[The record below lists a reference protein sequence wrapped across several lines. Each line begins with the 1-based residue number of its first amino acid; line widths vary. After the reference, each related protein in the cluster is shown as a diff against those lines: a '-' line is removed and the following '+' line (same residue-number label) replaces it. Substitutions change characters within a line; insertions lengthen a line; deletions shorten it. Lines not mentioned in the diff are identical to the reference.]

1 MIRPHLSNMMNNL
14 KTQGKWKMELMMTIN
29 FMSSKNSKDFNETFT
44 MHTKSNDIEILIGNE
59 ADETIKELFNSLL
72 QRNQGGLEESTK
84 ESKPILDGVDLW
96 Y

>member
-29 FMSSKNSKDFNETFT
+29 FMCSKNSKDFNETFT

-84 ESKPILDGVDLW
+84 GSKPILDGVDLW

>member
-59 ADETIKELFNSLL
+59 ADETIKELFNFLL

-84 ESKPILDGVDLW
+84 GSKPILDGVDLW